1 MAFIATLT
9 YELGPE
15 TAPDARKLL
24 RAELVGRRWFDLFEG
39 KRMPEGTLWARK
51 TAEPGETVDT
61 LRAASARELRAAVA
75 PGAGELVARRRV
87 RLRRSFDQK
96 SICTSELD
104 GDARRSSGG
113 AASSV

>member
-75 PGAGELVARRRV
+75 AVSSRGLPIRLVRGWVQVSGAGT
-87 RLRRSFDQK
+87 FGP
-96 SICTSELD
+96 I
-104 GDARRSSGG
+104 DAE
-113 AASSV
+113 